1 MIGTTML
8 RERRERE
15 DVVQR
20 LDVLCSSESG
30 QRPYTSMC
38 GEKLVMHSE
47 RQIA

>member
-1 MIGTTML
+1 MHGKTML

-20 LDVLCSSESG
+20 LDVICSSESG

-38 GEKLVMHSE
+38 GEKLGLKS
-47 RQIA
+47 